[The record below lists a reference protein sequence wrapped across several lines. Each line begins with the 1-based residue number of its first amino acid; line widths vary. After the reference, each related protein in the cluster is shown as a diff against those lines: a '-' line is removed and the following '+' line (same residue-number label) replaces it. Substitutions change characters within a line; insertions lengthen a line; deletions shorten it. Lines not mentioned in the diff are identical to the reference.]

1 MAEPLEDKGLLTE
14 KLEED
19 RQKIVVQ
26 TAELKEE
33 YDILHRVNASVQKT
47 PLPWV
52 IAALLVGFLLS
63 RLALGRKE
71 VLIWNEPSQRVPS
84 RKVPLSLA
92 GSDNDE
98 FSEMKQLLS
107 LTKWAIGAYIIR
119 MLERRVIQPIE
130 QAPKWLRSNRAREET
145 ERFLRRLRNWVEK
158 RGQSFPAWWD
168 RFNRKN
174 SFLSRLLQRT
184 PFEKLLSQF
193 KGKPRH
199 FRDIFS

>member
-19 RQKIVVQ
+19 RQKMVVQ
-26 TAELKEE
+26 AAEVKEE
-33 YDILHRVNASVQKT
+33 YDVLHRVNASVQKN

-71 VLIWNEPSQRVPS
+71 VLVWNEPFQRMPS
-84 RKVPLSLA
+84 RKVPLSA
-92 GSDNDE
+92 TGSDNDE
-98 FSEMKQLLS
+98 FSEMRQLLS

-130 QAPKWLRSNRAREET
+130 HAPKWLRSNRARGET
-145 ERFLRRLRNWVEK
+145 ERFLRQLRNWIEK
-158 RGQSFPAWWD
+158 RGQSLPAWWD
-168 RFNRKN
+168 RFNRKYA
-174 SFLSRLLQRT
+174 FLSSLLQRT
-184 PFEKLLSQF
+184 PFEKLGSQF
-193 KGKPRH
+193 KAKPRH
-199 FRDIFS
+199 FWDIFS